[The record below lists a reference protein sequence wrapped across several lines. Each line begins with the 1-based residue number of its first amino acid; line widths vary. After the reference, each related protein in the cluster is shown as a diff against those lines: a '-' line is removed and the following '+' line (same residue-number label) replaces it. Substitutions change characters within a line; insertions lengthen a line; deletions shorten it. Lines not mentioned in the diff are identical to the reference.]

1 MYNFLIMARNTNR
14 PIQISEGVT
23 ADLKGQTLSFSGQK
37 GSMDLIVNE
46 QVSVDLNAETIL
58 FNPKLETKESIA
70 LTSTMRA
77 LAINRMTGVL
87 KGFERKL
94 EINGVGYRVKVNGSS
109 LELSLGYSHP
119 VIYNLPEGVSAEAPT
134 NTELVLTSI
143 DKQLLG
149 DAASKIRSFRPP
161 EPYKGKGVKYADE
174 KIIRKESKKA

>member
-1 MYNFLIMARNTNR
+1 MARNTNR
-14 PIQISEGVT
+14 PVQILEGVT

-77 LAINRMTGVL
+77 LAINRMIGVL

-174 KIIRKESKKA
+174 RIIRKESKKA